1 VKLMKEKIEKEEK
14 KEAEPVVK
22 VLTPGDRKRQ
32 LIEGIKKTAF
42 PAFIG
47 AFFALV
53 LFMNFF
59 DAKDKHWLYVL
70 LLVVLVSYYIQK
82 LAYPMLGVK
91 VDEFETKD
99 WFYVE
104 FMTIIFLLVS
114 WTLLLNSGTLDVT
127 VDPVSITAGIP
138 ENVIASV
145 TSNSLKIE
153 GAMVNLSGVGVNM
166 SNITG
171 VDGLVYFQDVLT
183 TGTGNLTV
191 TATKTG
197 YIHSSVNISVN
208 ITANITANTSN

>member
-1 VKLMKEKIEKEEK
+1 MKLMKEKIEKVEK

-22 VLTPGDRKRQ
+22 VLTPADRKRQ

-53 LFMNFF
+53 LFMKFY
-59 DAKDKHWLYVL
+59 DAKEVHWVSVL

-82 LAYPMLGVK
+82 LAYPMLGVR

-99 WFYVE
+99 WLYVE

-127 VDPVSITAGIP
+127 ADPMSITMNAP
-138 ENVIASV
+138 ENLIASV

-153 GAMVNLSGVGVNM
+153 GATVNLNGPGVNM

-171 VDGLVYFQDVLT
+171 VDGMAFFNKVIA
-183 TGTGNLTV
+183 TGSENLTM

-197 YIHSSVNISVN
+197 YIHSSVNITV
-208 ITANITANTSN
+208 NTSN

>member
-1 VKLMKEKIEKEEK
+1 MKGKIEKEEK

-22 VLTPGDRKRQ
+22 VLTPGERKRL

-47 AFFALV
+47 AFFAAV
-53 LFMNFF
+53 LFLKFY
-59 DAKDKHWLYVL
+59 DAKEVHWFSVL
-70 LLVVLVSYYIQK
+70 LLVVLVSYYVQK

-99 WFYVE
+99 WLYVE
-104 FMTIIFLLVS
+104 LMTIIFLLVS
-114 WTLLLNSGTLDVT
+114 WTLLLNSGTLDVAAN
-127 VDPVSITAGIP
+127 PMSIALDTP
-138 ENVIASV
+138 ENLIASV

-153 GAMVNLSGVGVNM
+153 GATVYLSGSGINV

-171 VDGLVYFQDVLT
+171 ADGLAFFYDVKT
-183 TGTGNLTV
+183 TGSENLTV

-197 YIHSSVNISVN
+197 YIHSSTN
-208 ITANITANTSN
+208 ITVNTLK

>member
-1 VKLMKEKIEKEEK
+1 MKEKVEKEEK

-22 VLTPGDRKRQ
+22 VLTPGERKRL
-32 LIEGIKKTAF
+32 LIEGIKKTAV

-59 DAKDKHWLYVL
+59 DAKEKNWLYVL

-91 VDEFETKD
+91 VGEFETKD
-99 WFYVE
+99 WLYVE

-127 VDPVSITAGIP
+127 ADPVSLTAGISG
-138 ENVIASV
+138 NVIASV

-153 GAMVNLSGVGVNM
+153 GATVNLSGVGVNM
-166 SNITG
+166 SSITG
-171 VDGLVYFQDVLT
+171 IDGLAFFNDFKT
-183 TGTGNLTV
+183 TGSGNLTL
-191 TATKTG
+191 TATKKG
-197 YIHSSVNISVN
+197 YIRSSRNISIN
-208 ITANITANTSN
+208 PLN